1 MRVQPRFGLVDGRHV
16 SASLIVVY
24 RAAAQQLRDGVPHTW

>member
-16 SASLIVVY
+16 SASSCCGFLLP
-24 RAAAQQLRDGVPHTW
+24 ALCFP